1 MVGWHVRVIARK
13 MLSDFWVRH
22 PRAAQPLK
30 AWFAEA
36 RKAAWKRPQDIKA
49 AYRSASFLG
58 DNRVVFNIAGNR
70 YRLVAVV
77 HYGRGIVFIRQVA
90 THADYDKTDAEA
102 V

>member
-1 MVGWHVRVIARK
+1 MWPVRVIARK

-22 PRAAQPLK
+22 PRAGQPLK

-36 RKAAWKRPQDIKA
+36 RKAAWKRPQNIKDS
-49 AYRSASFLG
+49 YRTASFVG

-70 YRLVAVV
+70 YRLVTVV
-77 HYGRGIVFIRQVA
+77 HYRAGIVFIRFIG
-90 THADYDKTDAEA
+90 THADYDKTAVEA